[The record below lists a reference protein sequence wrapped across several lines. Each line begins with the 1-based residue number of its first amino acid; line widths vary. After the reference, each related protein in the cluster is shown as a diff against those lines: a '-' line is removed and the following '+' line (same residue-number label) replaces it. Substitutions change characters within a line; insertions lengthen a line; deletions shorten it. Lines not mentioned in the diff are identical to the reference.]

1 MEAAREGNTSIVTCE
16 DGDVANANFDD
27 FGWAFVTVFQVL
39 TGENWNDLLWVGIAA
54 GHYNDGSGFIAL
66 LYFVLLN
73 IIGNYVIMNIFLAI
87 LLAGFDANDDEEDE
101 SEEPVKKENI
111 KSAKVMPQEKYE
123 MKEDE
128 TDKNN

>member
-1 MEAAREGNTSIVTCE
+1 M
-16 DGDVANANFDD
+16 
-27 FGWAFVTVFQVL
+27 
-39 TGENWNDLLWVGIAA
+39 GIAA
-54 GHYNDGSGFIAL
+54 GHYNDGSGVIAL

-101 SEEPVKKENI
+101 GEEPVKKENI

-128 TDKNN
+128 ADKGSENTETQIKKK